1 MGEVRVLSLFSHLHG
16 ARSDQIIFLQHMT
29 SVGDD
34 AQERSVTTGSVPV
47 TRGRV
52 HHQSGII
59 ASFLD
64 AGSGHS
70 SMQTEMRRNFAP
82 MATDGMLLE

>member
-1 MGEVRVLSLFSHLHG
+1 MGEVRVLSLFSPLRG
-16 ARSDQIIFLQHMT
+16 ARSDQTVFFQHTT

-34 AQERSVTTGSVPV
+34 AQKRSATTGSVPV
-47 TRGRV
+47 TRGRAR
-52 HHQSGII
+52 HQSGII